1 MARVFS
7 FILKT
12 KHKILHVKRTWA
24 ELENS
29 AEKHSTRVLID
40 QV

>member
-7 FILKT
+7 QET
-12 KHKILHVKRTWA
+12 LHVIRAWA

-29 AEKHSTRVLID
+29 AEKQSTRVLID
-40 QV
+40 RV